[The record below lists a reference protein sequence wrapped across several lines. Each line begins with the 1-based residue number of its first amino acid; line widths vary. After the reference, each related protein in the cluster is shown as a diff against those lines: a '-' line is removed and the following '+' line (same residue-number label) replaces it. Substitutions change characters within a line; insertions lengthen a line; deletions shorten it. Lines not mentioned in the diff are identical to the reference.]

1 MERLITVTL
10 RSTPR
15 SFRFRASGASHQLYV
30 SLTSRITVCIIKHI
44 ACVEA
49 GEKMSEALDNDLK
62 IILENKE
69 LAPKLVQILLVLSKG
84 PIGIPEDLFVLL
96 DENKLYDFEKLELT
110 LKGKQLIAESSPK
123 NRNKH

>member
-1 MERLITVTL
+1 
-10 RSTPR
+10 
-15 SFRFRASGASHQLYV
+15 
-30 SLTSRITVCIIKHI
+30 
-44 ACVEA
+44 
-49 GEKMSEALDNDLK
+49 MSEALDNDLK

-96 DENKLYDFEKLELT
+96 DENKLYDFDKLELT